1 MPAAGLLLTNAVVVP
16 MDGSRRVLDRG
27 HVLVRGNRIVAVG
40 AGPLHGVEDCEVIDL
55 RGAILI
61 PGLIDLHLHAG
72 HGLTKGLGG
81 SAAAWM
87 AAVGDVYALHADA
100 EFWAADAALQS
111 LERVLG
117 GVTTAVPFFGGGDNV
132 MASHDPASAQ
142 AHLREVSRSGLREIL
157 VLGVDRPP
165 FPRRFRDWPAG
176 GPVRERAVTLAD
188 QIAGAQE
195 TIRTWSGAAGGRIEL
210 AVSAPVGGAEAF
222 AEASPDLRRE
232 IAEGVAAAWDLSRAN
247 GLRFVQDGHR
257 DGTIAF
263 MAETF
268 GVFDE
273 TSILAHCI
281 DLTDADIDT
290 LARTGAGVAY
300 TPSSLMSVFG
310 TCPAV
315 RLRKRGLRVG
325 VGTDGPA
332 PDRSLDMFRTLFMA
346 HRVQAIAARDE
357 TVLDAWDMLAM
368 ATSGAAAVLGRSHE
382 LGTLA
387 PGYLADLV
395 AVRAEAAHLWPPDQP
410 VSRLAFYANAADV
423 VLTVVDGEIL
433 MRDRAVRTLTPEEVF
448 GRAAGAYARM
458 GDRLGMALAKPR

>member
-1 MPAAGLLLTNAVVVP
+1 MSADGLLLANAVVVP
-16 MDGSRRVLDRG
+16 MDGSRRVIDRG
-27 HVLVRGNRIVAVG
+27 HVLVRGNRIAAVG
-40 AGPLHGVEDCEVIDL
+40 EGPPAPAADCEVLDL

-87 AAVGDVYALHADA
+87 AAVGDIYALHADP
-100 EFWAADAALQS
+100 EFWAADAALQA

-132 MASHDPASAQ
+132 MASHDVASAE
-142 AHLREVSRSGLREIL
+142 AHLREVAGSGLREIL

-165 FPRRFRDWPAG
+165 FPRAFREWGRDGSA
-176 GPVRERAVTLAD
+176 RERAVDLAD

-195 TIRTWSGAAGGRIEL
+195 TIRKWSGAAGGRIEL
-210 AVSAPVGGAEAF
+210 AVSAPVGGADAF
-222 AEASPDLRRE
+222 ARSSDALRRQ
-232 IAEGVAAAWDLSRAN
+232 IAEGVGAAWELSRRN

-263 MAETF
+263 MAEAF
-268 GVFDE
+268 GLFDE
-273 TSILAHCI
+273 TSVLAHCI
-281 DLTDADIDT
+281 DLTEADIDT
-290 LARTGAGVAY
+290 LARKGSGVAY

-315 RLRKRGLRVG
+315 RLRERGLRVG
-325 VGTDGPA
+325 LGTDGPA
-332 PDRSLDMFRTLFMA
+332 PDRSLDMFRTIFMA

-368 ATSGAAAVLGRSHE
+368 ATRDAAAVLGRSHE
-382 LGTLA
+382 LGAIA

-395 AVRAEAAHLWPPDQP
+395 AVRADAAHLWPPDQP
-410 VSRLAFYANAADV
+410 ASRLAFYANAGDV
-423 VLTVVDGEIL
+423 VLTMVDGEIL
-433 MRDRAVRTLTPEEVF
+433 MRDRVARSVDVDDVLA
-448 GRAAGAYARM
+448 RAAAAYARM
-458 GDRLGMALAKPR
+458 GERLGMGLATPR